1 MSPRGLRLSASLVCL
16 LAHPALA
23 QDDLPAA
30 PGPRVLDTSSDFA
43 SGASEVL
50 IDTPSALVWS
60 TYQSGEK
67 DGWYYR
73 IFPDGNGI
81 LSRHPNFS
89 RGVTPIRC
97 EPPTGCRPV
106 TPPPAAP
113 VPATEV
119 LAEME
124 GWVLRSGLPPAVA
137 VAPAELAA
145 PGASARPM
153 LPAPGTAPEVGAVPG
168 TSLATVTD
176 WRPSAPA
183 APSQTPAAMPSV
195 RAAPPRLAAVAPPP
209 ATAPTDTPYMS
220 ATPSQPAAAAPAPA
234 VPRIAVPPVAAPS
247 VAVTPVAAR
256 PATLRALRTGPIAP
270 TRPSVVRRAVP
281 AATSPP
287 QTAAAAPDRFTCTL
301 SGNMGL
307 TYLDPQGGDVRFGKL
322 SGTFG
327 CSYRHSSGLN
337 IRLSMTGYPVASQRS
352 DSDAS
357 FSYALSYPLPGG
369 YNLQYASYSAQFPRQ
384 PQSVINAFGGGGFRL
399 SKSLPPLDM
408 GKITGWDA
416 LGKLNCQGFAAL
428 TPGES
433 PNGGFSC
440 GLTAFGKF
448 TFRATANVYSPGT
461 QTEYQPDYSYSASY
475 VVNDRVAI
483 EYSNY
488 AGNRFPW
495 NSGGNSRGLASG
507 ALRVTYRFSF

>member
-1 MSPRGLRLSASLVCL
+1 MTPRSLRLTASILCL
-16 LAHPALA
+16 LAPPALA
-23 QDDLPAA
+23 QDDLADA

-43 SGASEVL
+43 SGATEVL

-73 IFPDGNGI
+73 IFPDGHGI

-89 RGVTPIRC
+89 RAVTAIRC
-97 EPPTGCRPV
+97 DAATGCTPV
-106 TPPPAAP
+106 TPPPAAA
-113 VPATEV
+113 VPATAV

-124 GWVLRSGLPPAVA
+124 AWVARNGVPPAVA
-137 VAPAELAA
+137 LAPSELTS
-145 PGASARPM
+145 P
-153 LPAPGTAPEVGAVPG
+153 TAVPG
-168 TSLATVTD
+168 PAVPSATAPPMLNASPNRTIAVVTD
-176 WRPSAPA
+176 WTPPTPA
-183 APSQTPAAMPSV
+183 APSRPVAV
-195 RAAPPRLAAVAPPP
+195 PP
-209 ATAPTDTPYMS
+209 
-220 ATPSQPAAAAPAPA
+220 APAPPA
-234 VPRIAVPPVAAPS
+234 PVPPMIAATAAKPPIVQRGAEAGRSPARAASHRRS
-247 VAVTPVAAR
+247 VVHKATPPKA
-256 PATLRALRTGPIAP
+256 PIP
-270 TRPSVVRRAVP
+270 TRRNA
-281 AATSPP
+281 
-287 QTAAAAPDRFTCTL
+287 AAAAPDRFTCTL
-301 SGNMGL
+301 SGNLGL
-307 TYLDPQGGDVRFGKL
+307 TYLDPQGGDVRVGKL

-327 CSYRHSSGLN
+327 CSYRHPSGLN
-337 IRLSMTGYPVASQRS
+337 IRLSMTGYPIASQRS

-369 YNLQYASYSAQFPRQ
+369 YNLQYASYSAEFPRQ
-384 PQSVINAFGGGGFRL
+384 PQSVVSAFGQGGFRL

-416 LGKLNCQGFAAL
+416 LGKMNCQGFAAL

-448 TFRATANVYSPGT
+448 TFRATANVYTPGT
-461 QTEYQPDYSYSASY
+461 QSDYQPDYSYSASY
-475 VVNDRVAI
+475 TVNDRTAI

>member
-1 MSPRGLRLSASLVCL
+1 MTPRSLRLTALILCL
-16 LAHPALA
+16 LAPPAMA
-23 QDDLPAA
+23 QDDLADA

-43 SGASEVL
+43 TGATEVL

-73 IFPDGNGI
+73 IFPDGHGI

-89 RGVTPIRC
+89 RAVTAIRC
-97 EPPTGCRPV
+97 DAATGCAPV

-113 VPATEV
+113 VPATAV
-119 LAEME
+119 LEEMAT
-124 GWVLRSGLPPAVA
+124 WVARAGLPPAVA
-137 VAPAELAA
+137 LAPPELRPPVAGAGPVLPLPNAA
-145 PGASARPM
+145 PIPGA
-153 LPAPGTAPEVGAVPG
+153 APNRTIAV
-168 TSLATVTD
+168 VTD
-176 WRPSAPA
+176 W
-183 APSQTPAAMPSV
+183 TP
-195 RAAPPRLAAVAPPP
+195 
-209 ATAPTDTPYMS
+209 
-220 ATPSQPAAAAPAPA
+220 PAPA
-234 VPRIAVPPVAAPS
+234 VPSRPVIVPPAPVIVAAPAKTPTLQRVAEAGRSTTRTASHRHS
-247 VAVTPVAAR
+247 VVHKVAPAR
-256 PATLRALRTGPIAP
+256 APKPTP
-270 TRPSVVRRAVP
+270 TRRN
-281 AATSPP
+281 
-287 QTAAAAPDRFTCTL
+287 AAADAPDRFTCTL

-327 CSYRHSSGLN
+327 CSYRHPSGLN
-337 IRLSMTGYPVASQRS
+337 IRLSMTGYPIASQRS

-369 YNLQYASYSAQFPRQ
+369 YNLQYASYSAEFPRQ
-384 PQSVINAFGGGGFRL
+384 PQSVISAFGQGGFRL

-448 TFRATANVYSPGT
+448 TFRATANVYTPGT
-461 QTEYQPDYSYSASY
+461 QTDYQPDYSYSASY
-475 VVNDRVAI
+475 TVNDRTAI